1 MHASLKSVQSFKS
14 FAPTALVA
22 LLSAL
27 SLTACGGSDEIPTA
41 ALEAH
46 AATLAAPLLDD
57 DGRVVP
63 ASPLQ
68 VPTDAAARTRSGHY
82 ASGLQAG
89 ELERALRGGVLHVV
103 VDEGGAE
110 QAVAIARGLQAAQ
123 DLPDNAPVLV
133 RGHSLRDA
141 AAVADRL
148 ADEGMT
154 RVFLVTH

>member
-1 MHASLKSVQSFKS
+1 MQASPKSFKS

-27 SLTACGGSDEIPTA
+27 SLTACGGSDEVPTA
-41 ALEAH
+41 SLEAH
-46 AATLAAPLLDD
+46 VATLAAPLLDD

-63 ASPLQ
+63 ASPLLL
-68 VPTDAAARTRSGHY
+68 PADPGARTRSGQY
-82 ASGLQAG
+82 ASGLQAA

-110 QAVAIARGLQAAQ
+110 QAVGIARGLQAAQ
-123 DLPDNAPVLV
+123 DLPDSAPVLV
-133 RGHSLRDA
+133 RGSSLREA

-148 ADEGMT
+148 TDEGMT
-154 RVFLVTH
+154 RVFLVTR

>member
-1 MHASLKSVQSFKS
+1 MQASLKSFKS

-27 SLTACGGSDEIPTA
+27 SLTACGGSDVASTA

-46 AATLAAPLLDD
+46 AAPLLDD

-63 ASPLQ
+63 ASPLL
-68 VPTDAAARTRSGHY
+68 VPADAAARTRSGQY
-82 ASGLQAG
+82 ASGLQAA
-89 ELERALRGGVLHVV
+89 ELERALRGGVLQVV

-110 QAVAIARGLQAAQ
+110 QAVGIARGLQAAQ
-123 DLPDNAPVLV
+123 DLPDSAPVLV

-154 RVFLVTH
+154 RVFLVTR